1 MPIREYVL
9 KNQPIL
15 SKTFVTALE
24 NKRLS
29 HAYLLLGEPGIPL
42 KEVAF
47 YLAKSILCDSP
58 NPLADETC
66 LTCKRIENNDYP
78 DLIFY
83 NGEENSIKK
92 EDVSFISSSFSKT
105 PLEEKGIMI
114 YIIHQVEN
122 MTGEASNSLL
132 KFLEE
137 PSPNTYAILTSQNE
151 ARILPTIIS
160 RCETIR
166 LLLKPKEEVKL
177 DAINNGVSTIDAE
190 LLSPFY
196 NDASLIEQIS
206 KDEDYLKAKDAFLST
221 LDALANDSSY
231 ARYILEK
238 SVMPVITTKPN
249 ARKFFDF
256 LSCAIEDAVSIK
268 NNEKITLES
277 LKGTISQ
284 INNSIPSLEDALLN
298 TLTLRGEIESNIN
311 LGLLLAHLI
320 TLICKETTH
329 E

>member
-1 MPIREYVL
+1 MAIRDYVL
-9 KNQPIL
+9 NDQPIL
-15 SKTFVTALE
+15 SKTLATSLA

-42 KEVAF
+42 KEIAF

-58 NPLADETC
+58 NPLADDTC
-66 LTCKRIENNDYP
+66 LTCKRIDNNDYP

-83 NGEENSIKK
+83 NGEESSIKK
-92 EDVSFISSSFSKT
+92 DDVSFISSSFSRT

-137 PSPNTYAILTSQNE
+137 PTPNTYAILTSQNE
-151 ARILPTIIS
+151 AKILPTIIS

-166 LLLKPKEEVKL
+166 LLLKQKEEVKIEAL
-177 DAINNGVSTIDAE
+177 NLGVPTLDAE
-190 LLSPFY
+190 LLSSFY
-196 NDASLIEQIS
+196 NDANLIEQIS
-206 KDEDYLKAKDAFLST
+206 KDEDYLKTKEAFLSF
-221 LDALANDSSY
+221 LEALTNDHSY

-238 SVMPVITTKPN
+238 NVISLITTKQN

-256 LSCAIEDAVSIK
+256 LSCAIEDAISRK

-277 LKGTISQ
+277 LKEEISQ

-298 TLTLRGEIESNIN
+298 VLTLRGEIETNIN
-311 LGLLLAHLI
+311 LGLLFTHLI
-320 TLICKETTH
+320 KLICKETTH